1 MKNKLVFLLI
11 TLVINSVIFFSDEVD
26 QFTLLIL
33 FNVLLI
39 YILVLNISS
48 LNYRKKKEEE
58 NSQFESAD
66 NHPIIVSARKRLN
79 KTSKT

>member
-11 TLVINSVIFFSDEVD
+11 TLVINSVIFFSDGVD

-39 YILVLNISS
+39 YILVLNTSS
-48 LNYRKKKEEE
+48 LNHRKKKEEE

-66 NHPIIVSARKRLN
+66 NHPIIVSARKRL
-79 KTSKT
+79 KKD